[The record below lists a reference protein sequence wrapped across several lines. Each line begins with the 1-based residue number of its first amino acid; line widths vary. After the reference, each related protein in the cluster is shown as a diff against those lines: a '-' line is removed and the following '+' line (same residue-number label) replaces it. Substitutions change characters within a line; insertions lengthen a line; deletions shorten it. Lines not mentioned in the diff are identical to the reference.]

1 MSATAEAANNIL
13 GARAYFFRDVLHN
26 WSDAKSAQILSRVV
40 EAMDPEYS
48 TLLIDDYVLP
58 DTDAE
63 LRAAEMDILMWLH
76 TSGLERTVSQWNA
89 LFGSVGLELV
99 KIWAAE
105 GGSES
110 VIEAKVRRR

>member
-1 MSATAEAANNIL
+1 ML
-13 GARAYFFRDVLHN
+13 GARAYLLRDVLHN
-26 WSDAKSAQILSRVV
+26 WSDAKSAKILSRVV

-76 TSGLERTVSQWNA
+76 TSGLERTVSQWKS
-89 LFGSVGLELV
+89 LFDSVGLELV
-99 KIWAAE
+99 RIWTADR
-105 GGSES
+105 GNES
-110 VIEAKVRRR
+110 VIEAKVLRR